1 MTAVR
6 GPRVTLRAFRP
17 EEIDDA
23 MRRMGGG
30 IEPSSD
36 GQAMR
41 RRARLQGSG
50 ARNDW
55 EVLFAVEAEGRLV
68 GDTQGRCS
76 DHAMPP
82 GVWEIGIELW
92 EPSDRGRGLGREA
105 VALLSTH
112 LFEHE
117 AAIRVQA
124 TTDLVNAPMR
134 RVLES
139 LGFGFEGVLRGF
151 MPTGDGTAR
160 DYAIYGIT
168 NDDWTTR
175 RLEGVWGLKE
185 RVRTRER

>member
-1 MTAVR
+1 MTEVR
-6 GPRVTLRAFRP
+6 GPRVLLRAFRP
-17 EEIDDA
+17 DEIDEA
-23 MRRMGGG
+23 MRRIGGG
-30 IEPSSD
+30 IEPADD

-41 RRARLQGSG
+41 RRARLQSSG

-55 EVLFAVEAEGRLV
+55 EVLFAVDADGRLV
-68 GDTQGRCS
+68 GDAQGRCS

-92 EPSDRGRGLGREA
+92 DRADRGRGLGREA

-112 LFEHE
+112 LFERE

-124 TTDLVNAPMR
+124 TTDVVNSAMR
-134 RVLES
+134 RTLES

-160 DYAIYGIT
+160 DYAMYGIT
-168 NDDWTTR
+168 KDDWRTR
-175 RLEGVWGLKE
+175 RAGWI
-185 RVRTRER
+185 RTS